1 MWAVVEGRG
10 RRPSHTFLD
19 YCISYLLTAVVVAF
33 TAGQIGSPSQGYP
46 NIATQMGQSNA
57 PLAAFAL
64 LGGVSAAVGD
74 LCMLFSVALLGLAVG
89 PASINAI
96 GIVAGSPP
104 LATSASSPTS
114 NCYLCGAGPAI
125 MRRLV
130 KWEPM

>member
-19 YCISYLLTAVVVAF
+19 YGISYLLTAVVVAF

-96 GIVAGSPP
+96 GIVAGSLP
-104 LATSASSPTS
+104 LAGWGLCPLHLPPT
-114 NCYLCGAGPAI
+114 ATFVVPA
-125 MRRLV
+125 LPSCDV
-130 KWEPM
+130 LFK